1 MNPRDGGR
9 RVAGSGGAVVGRSA
23 ELAELTRCWG
33 EARAG
38 SPQVVLV
45 EAEAGAGKTTLIRTF
60 LEQLDAVPVL
70 WASCDELETDL
81 TFGVAAQLLGADPS
95 ELVDAGDALSIG
107 AAMIQALS
115 DREQDGP
122 VVVVVDDLGWA
133 DLPSMQAMAFALR
146 RLHSDPVLVL
156 LTVRPELRKRLPDSI
171 IRVVES
177 RGAVVAL
184 DGLSSGDL
192 GDLVAALGLPDLPS
206 RTLDRL
212 VEHTR
217 GSPLHALA
225 LLHELDGGAM
235 ATGDLT
241 PIAAP
246 SSYSDLVERQ
256 VEELDGQAERLATA
270 ASVLG
275 MYAPLP
281 LVAELARIAEP
292 AAALDQLVAS
302 GLVTVARLP
311 LHLEVRFSHPLTRAA
326 IYHATAMSRRSA
338 LHLDAA
344 DALAAEGDSA
354 GSLRHRAL
362 AVPGT
367 DAALSAELA
376 AYADATRRRPAGAA
390 PAAGWYQ
397 IAARLAEDTATREDL
412 VLRAVES
419 LVIAGD
425 AAAAQELAA
434 VFDSFADSA
443 RKGYLVGAL
452 LLARGQYAPAVASF
466 RQAWELVDESAEPDL
481 AGAIAG
487 ALTVVQI
494 NTAQLD
500 EAVAWARRAVELSST
515 DNVLGSSPR
524 AVLPVA
530 LAASGRYDDAL
541 ASSEPV
547 PVGDHDVDPEGLQRL
562 TGRGAARLWTDDL
575 EGSYADL
582 RRAARLARD
591 AGVFLP
597 YSVALCY
604 LSDAEFLLGKWDDSR
619 LHAELIASVAQDLDQ
634 TWFLAM
640 PYGAAALGPANR
652 GEWAVAEA
660 HVSAAL
666 AVADEQG
673 DAASVM
679 WARTAEATLATAR
692 GDHARALAAARACL
706 EHPGIGRVREAG
718 VKPWR
723 VLGAEACAALG
734 ELDLVDDLLT
744 GIGGGFARTSL
755 AIARARGLVA
765 AARGDHDEATR
776 CFDEAAEHLDRCEDP
791 FERAKLHLA
800 NGAHL
805 RRRGR
810 RRQAVAALTRAREG
824 FVALQALP
832 WIERADAE
840 LSVSGISP
848 STPDSRRSIELTPQ
862 EQAIV
867 RLAVDG
873 RRNRDIATE
882 LFISV
887 KTVEYH
893 LGNAYRKLGIS
904 RRTQLARACDEALVS

>member
-1 MNPRDGGR
+1 M
-9 RVAGSGGAVVGRSA
+9 VGRSR
-23 ELAELTRCWG
+23 ELDELTRRWDD
-33 EARAG
+33 ARSG
-38 SPQVVLV
+38 SPQVVLLD
-45 EAEAGAGKTTLIRTF
+45 AEAGAGKTTLIHTF
-60 LEQLDAVPVL
+60 LERAGDVPVL

-81 TFGVAAQLLGADPS
+81 SFGVAGQLLGVDPS
-95 ELVDAGDALSIG
+95 ELVDTGDALSVG

-122 VVVVVDDLGWA
+122 VIVVVDDLGWA
-133 DLPSMQAMAFALR
+133 DLASMQAMAFALR

-156 LTVRPELRKRLPDSI
+156 LTVRPELRHRLPNSI

-177 RGAVVAL
+177 RGDVLAL
-184 DGLSSGDL
+184 AGLSSSDL
-192 GDLVAALGLPDLPS
+192 ADLVAALGLPALPS

-212 VEHTR
+212 VEHTN
-217 GSPLHALA
+217 GSPLHARA
-225 LLHELDGGAM
+225 LLHELDAESL
-235 ATGDLT
+235 AAGDLA

-246 SSYSDLVERQ
+246 SSYSELVERQ
-256 VEELDGQAERLATA
+256 VAELDDDAATLVKA
-270 ASVLG
+270 AAILG
-275 MYAPLP
+275 RHAPLP
-281 LVAELARIAEP
+281 LVAELADLAEP
-292 AAALDQLVAS
+292 AEALDQLVTS
-302 GLVTVARLP
+302 GLVTVTRHP
-311 LHLEVRFSHPLTRAA
+311 VHLEVRFSHPLTQAA
-326 IYHATAMSRRSA
+326 VYHATALSRRA
-338 LHLDAA
+338 ELHLSAAALWDAA
-344 DALAAEGDSA
+344 GDEA
-354 GSLRHRAL
+354 GALRHRAL
-362 AVPGT
+362 AVTGT
-367 DAALSAELA
+367 DQELSSEIAAH
-376 AYADATRRRPAGAA
+376 ADAERRRPAGTAA
-390 PAAGWYQ
+390 AAGWYQ
-397 IAARLAEDTATREDL
+397 IAARLAPDTVTREDL
-412 VLRAVES
+412 VLRAIEA

-425 AAAAQELAA
+425 AATAQELA
-434 VFDSFADSA
+434 VVLDSFADSA

-452 LLARGQYAPAVASF
+452 LLARGHFESAVASF
-466 RQAWELVDESAEPDL
+466 REAWELVDESAEPDL

-500 EAVAWARRAVELSST
+500 EAVSWARRAVELSSS
-515 DNVLGSSPR
+515 DHVLGSSPR

-530 LAASGRYDDAL
+530 LAASGRYDEAL
-541 ASSEPV
+541 ASAEPV
-547 PVGDHDVDPEGLQRL
+547 PDADHGVDPEVLQRL

-604 LSDAEFLLGKWDDSR
+604 LADAEFLLGKWDDAL
-619 LHAELIASVAQDLDQ
+619 LHAELIASVAEDLDQ
-634 TWFLAM
+634 TWFLSMA
-640 PYGAAALGPANR
+640 YGAAALGPANR
-652 GEWAVAEA
+652 GEWAIAESHVA
-660 HVSAAL
+660 AAL
-666 AVADEQG
+666 AVAEEQG

-679 WARTAEATLATAR
+679 WARTSEATLATAR
-692 GDHARALAAARACL
+692 GDHATALAAARVCL

-734 ELDLVDDLLT
+734 ELDDVDELLD

-755 AIARARGLVA
+755 AVARARALVA
-765 AARGDHDEATR
+765 AARGAHDEADRWFT
-776 CFDEAAEHLDRCEDP
+776 EAAGHLDRCQDP
-791 FERAKLHLA
+791 FERARLHLEL
-800 NGAHL
+800 GAHL

-810 RRQAVAALTRAREG
+810 RRQAVDELSRARET
-824 FVALQALP
+824 FVSLQAVP
-832 WIERADAE
+832 WIERADGY
-840 LSVSGISP
+840 LSVSGLSP
-848 STPDSRRSIELTPQ
+848 TTSDRRRIELTPQ

-904 RRTQLARACDEALVS
+904 RRTQLARACSEALVS